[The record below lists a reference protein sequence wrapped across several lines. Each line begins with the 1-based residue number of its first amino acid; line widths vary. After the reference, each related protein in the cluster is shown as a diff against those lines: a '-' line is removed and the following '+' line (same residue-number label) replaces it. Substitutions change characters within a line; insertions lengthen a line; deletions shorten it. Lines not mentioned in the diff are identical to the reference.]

1 MGDKDKDEEDP
12 NNGGG
17 YYNSPA
23 VQKWWWFWQIDYQGA
38 DDNVVDHLRADVNV
52 NIIQE
57 KPEVPDVEILHCGQ
71 MLHHKMGI
79 KVVEDQN
86 C

>member
-1 MGDKDKDEEDP
+1 MVVATTIHLRSKNDDDFDKK
-12 NNGGG
+12 
-17 YYNSPA
+17 
-23 VQKWWWFWQIDYQGA
+23 VIYQRA